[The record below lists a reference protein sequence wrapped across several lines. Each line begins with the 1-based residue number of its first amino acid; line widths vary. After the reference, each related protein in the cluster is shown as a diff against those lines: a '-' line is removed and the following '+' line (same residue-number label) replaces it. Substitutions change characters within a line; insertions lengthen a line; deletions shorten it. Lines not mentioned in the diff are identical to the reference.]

1 MKDDIVVGLDL
12 GTSKVACI
20 IGNIN
25 QGNPYKIEIIGVGT
39 TESHGLRKGLV
50 VDIEKAAE
58 SIRRAVA
65 EAERMAGITIDSVYI
80 GIAGGHIESMTK
92 SGLISVSGKNNEI
105 TPADVQRAIDLAK
118 TCKIPVDREIIHV
131 ISQGFI
137 IDEQD
142 RVKEPVGMYGIRLEA
157 FVHIVTGAV
166 ALAQNIVKSAHLAET
181 SVANIVLE
189 PLATSEATLTME
201 ERENG
206 VLLIDIGGGTTD
218 IIMYEYNT
226 PMHTAIL
233 PVGGQHLTNDIATVF
248 RISYS
253 EAEAIKIQKGSVMMD
268 MFPSVTDASGLQIK
282 EDDIATTYSLSGKN
296 RSRVTSRGKANKQ
309 LENSQAILSEII
321 RYRMVETLG
330 LIVQEIEHNRLTM
343 PRSVILTGGT
353 SLLTGLNDL
362 AEQIFRVPVRIGY
375 PRVENGLADK
385 VHSPIYATGV
395 GLLLYGLKQR
405 RGTGDIPMKGNLF
418 EETYKRM
425 KNWFREYF

>member
-25 QGNPYKIEIIGVGT
+25 QGNPYKIEIIGVGM

-166 ALAQNIVKSAHLAET
+166 ALAQNIVKSAH
-181 SVANIVLE
+181 
-189 PLATSEATLTME
+189 
-201 ERENG
+201 
-206 VLLIDIGGGTTD
+206 
-218 IIMYEYNT
+218 
-226 PMHTAIL
+226 
-233 PVGGQHLTNDIATVF
+233 
-248 RISYS
+248 
-253 EAEAIKIQKGSVMMD
+253 
-268 MFPSVTDASGLQIK
+268 
-282 EDDIATTYSLSGKN
+282 
-296 RSRVTSRGKANKQ
+296 
-309 LENSQAILSEII
+309 
-321 RYRMVETLG
+321 
-330 LIVQEIEHNRLTM
+330 
-343 PRSVILTGGT
+343 
-353 SLLTGLNDL
+353 
-362 AEQIFRVPVRIGY
+362 
-375 PRVENGLADK
+375 
-385 VHSPIYATGV
+385 
-395 GLLLYGLKQR
+395 
-405 RGTGDIPMKGNLF
+405 
-418 EETYKRM
+418 
-425 KNWFREYF
+425 